1 MDLTIE
7 RNGGVL
13 TIAVTG
19 PLNAAVSATLVK
31 TLEDTIAE
39 SDRAVILDFAGVS
52 FIGNAAIRVVLST
65 AKYLQKRDSTLILCR
80 LSDPVRKVLR
90 ITGFERFLTIHET
103 RTGARAWM
111 ESSQPQFEDQAPWP
125 GKTGAVSMGDGA
137 STIASTEGEG
147 SPMRTILKSSSASSL
162 SRNRMVSGTP
172 TG

>member
-1 MDLTIE
+1 MDLTVE
-7 RNGGVL
+7 RDVGVL
-13 TIAVTG
+13 TMAVTG
-19 PLNAAVSATLVK
+19 PLNAAASAALAEA
-31 TLEDTIAE
+31 LEDTIAK
-39 SDRAVILDFAGVS
+39 SHRAVILDFAEVP
-52 FIGNAAIRVVLST
+52 FVGNAAIRVVLST
-65 AKYLQKRDSTLILCR
+65 AKYLRKRGSTLILCR

-125 GKTGAVSMGDGA
+125 GKTGAVSIGDGA

-147 SPMRTILKSSSASSL
+147 SPMRTILKSSSASSS
-162 SRNRMVSGTP
+162 SRNGMVSGTP